1 MRLVDYLAKGASLGV
16 DRPCLTMD
24 GLHLPVRAGTAAGRR
39 CAGRKDRRYFRQQPV
54 FIRLRAGYF
63 AGGRGVVPESAVRG
77 GGERLSAGAV
87 RLRLHFFPER
97 VWSAGAAELAGAAEG
112 QAHRMTR
119 CRSRER
125 ALPAGLAGRPSAA
138 PIEIRPVDDLAAIAG
153 TGGTTG
159 KPKGV
164 MLTGR
169 NIESMTAIIF
179 QPPG

>member
-1 MRLVDYLAKGASLGV
+1 MRLVDYLAKGASLVV

-24 GLHLPVRAGTAAGRR
+24 GLHLPVRAGTAARRR

-125 ALPAGLAGRPSAA
+125 ALPAGLAGRPAELRHHGVEPAA
-138 PIEIRPVDDLAAIAG
+138 RRRHQRPAAGRTIWRRSPAP
-153 TGGTTG
+153 GGR
-159 KPKGV
+159 PASP
-164 MLTGR
+164 R
-169 NIESMTAIIF
+169 A
-179 QPPG
+179 